1 MINRNAL
8 KGKIVE
14 NGMTQEA
21 VAKAIGMS
29 PATFNRRMRDGA
41 FGTDEAEKMID
52 ILNIDNPSYIFF
64 NQEVSSEVTN

>member
-8 KGKIVE
+8 KGKIAE
-14 NGMTQEA
+14 NGMTQES

-29 PATFNRRMRDGA
+29 SATFTRRMKEGV

-52 ILNIDNPSYIFF
+52 LLKIDNPSYIFF
-64 NQEVSSEVTN
+64 NQEVT

>member
-8 KGKIVE
+8 KGKIAE

-29 PATFNRRMRDGA
+29 PATFNRRMRDGV
-41 FGTDEAEKMID
+41 FGTDEAERMIT
-52 ILNIDNPSYIFF
+52 LLKIDNPSYIFF
-64 NQEVSSEVTN
+64 NQVVTP